1 MTMMRY
7 DSPASL
13 RLAFAAVFFNS
24 SDFLQEVDTVI
35 DLDTDDSLDQR
46 QVVGNYRFV
55 CYHTHLVRGHTHE
68 SIDSF
73 FAIFDAMTANRGDQP
88 PLD

>member
-1 MTMMRY
+1 M
-7 DSPASL
+7 PQ
-13 RLAFAAVFFNS
+13 FFFNS
-24 SDFLQEVDTVI
+24 SEFLQEVDTVI
-35 DLDTDDSLDQR
+35 DLDTDDSLGQR

-73 FAIFDAMTANRGDQP
+73 FAIFDAMTAYRGDQP
-88 PLD
+88 RLD

>member
-13 RLAFAAVFFNS
+13 RLACRSFVNS
-24 SDFLQEVDTVI
+24 SEFLQEVDTVI
-35 DLDTDDSLDQR
+35 DLNTDDSLGQR
-46 QVVGNYRFV
+46 QVLGNYRFV

>member
-13 RLAFAAVFFNS
+13 RLACRSFVNS
-24 SDFLQEVDTVI
+24 SEFLQEVDTVI
-35 DLDTDDSLDQR
+35 DLDTDDSLGQR

-55 CYHTHLVRGHTHE
+55 CYHAHLVRGHTHE

-88 PLD
+88 RLD